1 MNKINILIFPCGSE
15 IGLEI
20 FESLKFLKNI
30 NIIGGSSIDDHGK
43 FVFKNYY
50 KNFPFINKKNFIP
63 FVKKFVKNKKI
74 DFIYPCMDSVLF
86 ILKKYEKKI
95 GCKVLTS
102 DFKTTEICLS
112 KEKTYLKLKNV
123 IDVPKIYKN
132 INDVKKYPVY
142 LKPKIGY
149 GSRNHFIAYSK
160 KEAKIFL
167 KKRKNYLIL
176 EFLNGKEYTID
187 CFTDKNKN
195 LIFVNARQRARISN
209 GISTNIKLINK
220 KIFYSIAKKIN
231 KTINL
236 NGSWFFQL
244 KEDYNKKLK
253 LLEVAPRIAGSSAIC
268 RYLGINLSELT
279 IMNEIYDNLKIIK
292 NNLKIETDRSLQ
304 TKQKVNIKFKYVYI
318 DLDDTIILNNKIN
331 ENIIELIFNFI
342 NRNKKIILIS
352 RHKKNINKTLKK
364 FKINHLF
371 DKIIH
376 IKNNEKKSKYIKNK
390 NSVFID
396 DSFSERLDVSINK
409 KINVFCVNSCMC
421 LKE

>member
-1 MNKINILIFPCGSE
+1 MNVLVFPCGSE
-15 IGLEI
+15 IGLEV
-20 FESLKFLKNI
+20 FESLKFTKDI
-30 NIIGGSSIDDHGK
+30 NLIGGSSINDHGK
-43 FVFKNYY
+43 FTFKKYY
-50 KNFPFINKKNFIP
+50 GNFPFVNDKKFIP
-63 FVKKFVKNKKI
+63 FIKKFVKDKKI
-74 DFIYPCMDSVLF
+74 NFIYPCMDSVLC
-86 ILKKYEKKI
+86 ILKKHEKEINCKI
-95 GCKVLTS
+95 LTS
-102 DFKTTEICLS
+102 DLQTTEICLS
-112 KEKTYLKLKNV
+112 KEKTYEKLKN
-123 IDVPKIYKN
+123 IIPIPKCYKN
-132 INDVKKYPVY
+132 IECIKNYPVY

-149 GSRNHFIAYSK
+149 GTRNHFIAYSK
-160 KEAKIFL
+160 KEAEIFL

-195 LIFVNARQRARISN
+195 LIFVNGRQRARVSN
-209 GISTNIKLINK
+209 GISTNIKLVNK

-231 KTINL
+231 ETLNL

-268 RYLGINLSELT
+268 RYLGINLPELT
-279 IMNEIYDNLKIIK
+279 IMNEICDNLKIIK

-318 DLDDTIILNNKIN
+318 DLDDTIIINNKIN
-331 ENIIELIFNFI
+331 ENIIELMFNFI

-364 FKINHLF
+364 YKINHIF

-390 NSVFID
+390 NSIFID

-409 KINVFCVNSCMC
+409 KINVFCVSSCMC

>member
-43 FVFKNYY
+43 FTFKKYY
-50 KNFPFINKKNFIP
+50 GNFPFVNDKKFIP
-63 FVKKFVKNKKI
+63 FIKKFVKDKKI
-74 DFIYPCMDSVLF
+74 NFIYPCMDSVLC
-86 ILKKYEKKI
+86 ILKKHEKEINCKI
-95 GCKVLTS
+95 LTS
-102 DFKTTEICLS
+102 DLQTTEICLS
-112 KEKTYLKLKNV
+112 KEKTYEKLKN
-123 IDVPKIYKN
+123 IIPIPKCYKN
-132 INDVKKYPVY
+132 IECVKNYPVY

-149 GSRNHFIAYSK
+149 GTRNHFIAYSK
-160 KEAKIFL
+160 KEAEIFL

-195 LIFVNARQRARISN
+195 LIFVNGRQRARVSN
-209 GISTNIKLINK
+209 GISTNIKLVNK

-231 KTINL
+231 ETLNL

-268 RYLGINLSELT
+268 RYLGINLPELT
-279 IMNEIYDNLKIIK
+279 IMNEICDNLKIIK

-318 DLDDTIILNNKIN
+318 DLDDTIIINNKIN

-390 NSVFID
+390 NSVLID